1 MTTIIRDF
9 WLSHPEYWIALGPV
23 QAIADKEI
31 YTKFHDYDFTKED
44 AFGQV
49 IYLDQF
55 IRHFSRIEAV
65 SEEFITKSRVHAASI
80 TKESNLIDVSESE
93 LIWYLMPWKHLGEFT
108 DIFDAIELWL
118 GGHNIV
124 DFPVLNKF
132 FMDTYQKA
140 YGFDGV
146 KKNVMLVDQGT
157 AESYDIDTICESHPY
172 SYGTLGWAS
181 LAVPIEATILNRAL
195 SLIKNT
201 KVAISLS
208 GGVDSMLMT
217 RLLVAAKVDVVA
229 IHIVY
234 GNRNTSAAEL
244 AFISRFCKLLSVP
257 LYIYKIMYLRR
268 SSVERAFYE
277 KVTRDIRFHVYRCVG
292 RTVLMGHIQ
301 EDVVENIWTNFAKGN
316 NLDNLAKFSTMSEE
330 SGVQI
335 CRPWLQI
342 KKVLIYKVAEML
354 GVPHLKNTTPCW
366 SNRGKF
372 REHFYEA
379 TKSQYGEGVDDK
391 ILEVALRYKK
401 QAELLDKLLFQTILN
416 SWDEKMRS
424 IDITMGVSLGL
435 DGDGW
440 QRIFTDLAHG
450 HLGLTKPSF
459 SACNDFAERVGRGLK
474 DGLVIHFT
482 KRFRVTVCR
491 KKDKTLLMC

>member
-9 WLSHPEYWIALGPV
+9 WLSHPEYWIALGTV

-157 AESYDIDTICESHPY
+157 AETYDIDTICESHPY
-172 SYGTLGWAS
+172 SYGAIGWAS
-181 LAVPIEATILNRAL
+181 LAVPIEATVLNRAL

-234 GNRNTSAAEL
+234 GNRNTSSSEL

-257 LYIYKIMYLRR
+257 LYIYKIERLSRGM
-268 SSVERAFYE
+268 VDRAFYE
-277 KVTRDIRFHVYRCVG
+277 KITRDIRFHVYRCIG
-292 RTVLMGHIQ
+292 RTILMGHIQ
-301 EDVVENIWTNFAKGN
+301 EDVVENIWTNLAKGN
-316 NLDNLAKFSTMSEE
+316 NLDDLAKFSPMSEE
-330 SGVQI
+330 SGVLI

-342 KKVLIYKVAEML
+342 KKALIYKVAELL
-354 GVPHLKNTTPCW
+354 GVPHLKNTTPSW

-379 TKSQYGEGVDDK
+379 THLQYGTGVDDK
-391 ILEVALRYKK
+391 LLEVALRYKK

-491 KKDKTLLMC
+491 KTDKTLLLC